1 MATNKISVS
10 KQEKKLLDLIHNMEF
25 GELKILIQDS
35 IPIRAEEHI
44 KAIEL

>member
-1 MATNKISVS
+1 MRDNKIYVS
-10 KQEKKLLDLIHNMEF
+10 KQEKKLLELIHNMEF

-44 KAIEL
+44 KAIQL